1 MPEVDQSKRKVMG
14 AQPISIFSVKSDEE
28 RPELVYPG
36 ESALTDKSF
45 FAESAAEQSFAAVFS
60 RATVSPVFRDVGN
73 EAVIEAGFAG
83 LSGVKGCV
91 GVEISS
97 GNIQSR
103 PFQASEHDLQMRFE
117 VERVMM
123 IARYNTGRGRNEAV
137 RFRQRQDIGSFRF
150 LPPLKRCG
158 FAAFFSGGMAS
169 VKIEPRHPN
178 EINTVPPD
186 LFQAAVTAPFTEMVI
201 HGLPADFFF

>member
-60 RATVSPVFRDVGN
+60 RATVSPGN

-103 PFQASEHDLQMRFE
+103 PFQASEHDLQMRSE

-137 RFRQRQDIGSFRF
+137 RFRQRRDIGSFRF

-169 VKIEPRHPN
+169 VKIEPRQIKFRPN

-186 LFQAAVTAPFTEMVI
+186 LFQAAVTAPFTEM
-201 HGLPADFFF
+201 